1 MDNNN
6 NYRPDDYGD
15 GFYVDDRTVRTS
27 TEYQDNNEAD
37 IDPDY
42 DDEAPAK
49 KHGLLS
55 KLIKVL
61 IITIVIII
69 CAVVAYSAVILMRVK
84 YTGID
89 PDHGVSTSQGIELMS
104 MDGVEN
110 IVIFGEDNHAEDS
123 HGRSDSIILLTI
135 DHNHKKLKQTSLM
148 RDIYLEIP
156 GEGYNKLNAAY
167 AIGGAALA
175 VETIEYN
182 FHIRIDDYII
192 IDFNSFTDIID
203 SLGGLDMVL
212 TYEEVEYI
220 DWQSYRNKQTEEKSE
235 LNADSYTYT
244 TNSDGERITTVHL
257 NGRQALWYARNRDS
271 AGSDFD
277 RTWRQRGVVDA
288 VLSKIKGSDPFR
300 IAAAGMSAS
309 QYVSTNMQPFT
320 LTGKAASVFSA
331 LGWEREQY
339 RLPRWDNYY
348 DQWTDNAGLAL
359 MISDMDKARNE
370 LYDFVF
376 GEDRKAE

>member
-1 MDNNN
+1 MDNNEKL
-6 NYRPDDYGD
+6 RPDDYGD
-15 GFYVDDRTVRTS
+15 GFYIDDRTS
-27 TEYQDNNEAD
+27 DAGSAYSDAYEEDLDNGLDEEA
-37 IDPDY
+37 IP
-42 DDEAPAK
+42 ER
-49 KHGLLS
+49 KHSFVS
-55 KLIKVL
+55 KLIKLFL
-61 IITIVIII
+61 IALVIII
-69 CAVVAYSAVILMRVK
+69 SAVIAYSAVILMRVN

-89 PDHGVSTSQGIELMS
+89 PDHSVSTGNGIELMS
-104 MDGVEN
+104 VSGVEN
-110 IVIFGEDNHAEDS
+110 ILIFGEDNHDEGS

-135 DHNHKKLKQTSLM
+135 DHNNQKLKQTSLM

-156 GEGYNKLNAAY
+156 EHGYDKLNAAY

-175 VETIEYN
+175 VETVEYN

-212 TYEEVEYI
+212 TYEEIEYI
-220 DWQSYRNKQTEEKSE
+220 DWQSYRNKQTEEKAE
-235 LNADSYTYT
+235 LNAGSYSYAINT
-244 TNSDGERITTVHL
+244 DGERITTVHL

-288 VLSKIKGSDPFR
+288 VLTKIKGSDPFR

-309 QYVSTNMQPFT
+309 QYVSTNMSPFT
-320 LTGKAASVFSA
+320 LTGKSVSVFSA

-348 DQWTDNAGLAL
+348 DQWTDNSGLAL
-359 MISDMDKARNE
+359 VISDMDKARSE
-370 LYDFVF
+370 LFDFVF
-376 GEDRKAE
+376 GENR